1 MNDKKKILIFT
12 PGGVGGAERMS
23 LLIGKLLPRERYDV
37 KYIVV
42 GRLRNIYNILP
53 EGYAVDCIPV
63 RYIYEFSTL
72 RIWWKILREKP
83 DVVFSSQ
90 VAYNPR
96 VIIAAKLAGC
106 AVVVRSSGMV
116 SDYRGSRLC
125 DVKLTYPWA
134 DRLIAQQEDM
144 REEMLKILKVNP
156 EKVTTIHNPLDYSEI
171 DRLSVVPSPYPDK
184 NEVIFVEV
192 ASVNH
197 RKAQDVAIK
206 AFSIVKST
214 IPNARLYFV
223 GVYHEESDYFQ
234 GLQRLIDELGLKEY
248 IRFVG
253 YEKNPFKWVKN
264 ADCFVF
270 PSRAE
275 GLPNALVEA
284 SYLAVPCAAARCL
297 PIVDDIIKEGQNG
310 YVVGVDDVEGMA
322 QAMIK
327 ASKMKNCKMLYKPGT
342 VKEFSEVF
350 DMQRQNNVPA
360 ESMTEKRKNEVL

>member
-1 MNDKKKILIFT
+1 MTDKKKILIFT

-23 LLIGKLLPRERYDV
+23 VLIGKLLPRERYDV
-37 KYIVV
+37 KFIVV

-53 EGYAVDCIPV
+53 EGYAVECIPV
-63 RYIYEFSTL
+63 LNKYAFSTL
-72 RIWWKILREKP
+72 RIWRKILREKP

-96 VIIAAKLAGC
+96 VIIAAKLAGYK
-106 AVVVRSSGMV
+106 VVVRSSGMV
-116 SDYRGSRLC
+116 GDYQGSKLRN
-125 DVKLTYPWA
+125 VKMTYRRA

-144 REEMLKILKVNP
+144 REEMLKMLKVNP
-156 EKVTTIHNPLDYSEI
+156 EKVMTIHNPLDYSEI
-171 DRLSVVPSPYPDK
+171 DRLSVAPSPYPNK
-184 NEVIFVEV
+184 NEVIFVGA

-206 AFSIVKST
+206 AFSTVKSA

-234 GLQRLIDELGLKEY
+234 GLQKLIDELGLKEY
-248 IRFVG
+248 IQFVG
-253 YEKNPFKWVKN
+253 YDKNPFKWVKN

-284 SYLAVPCAAARCL
+284 SYLGVPCAAARCL
-297 PIVDDIIKEGQNG
+297 PIVDDIIRDGQNG
-310 YVVGVDDVEGMA
+310 YVVDVDDVEGMA

-327 ASKMKNCKMLYKPGT
+327 ACAIEECKMIYRPGNAEDFA
-342 VKEFSEVF
+342 KVF
-350 DMQRQNNVPA
+350 
-360 ESMTEKRKNEVL
+360 ESV